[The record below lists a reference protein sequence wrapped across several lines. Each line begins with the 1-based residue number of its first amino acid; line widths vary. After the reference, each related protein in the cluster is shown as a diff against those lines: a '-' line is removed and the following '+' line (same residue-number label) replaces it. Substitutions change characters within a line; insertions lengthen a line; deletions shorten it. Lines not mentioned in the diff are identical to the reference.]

1 LATNPISSERL
12 FLEKITTRNIIA
24 LGITATVLTVILQMT
39 FNAEDMLVIVKDNT
53 QWVVTGAFIFG
64 ALIAK
69 FTDVIQ
75 FYFRKPQ
82 GKESKVE

>member
-1 LATNPISSERL
+1 MATDTTSAKQI
-12 FLEKITTRNIIA
+12 LEKLTTRNIIA
-24 LGITATVLTVILQMT
+24 LSITATVLTVILQMT
-39 FNAEDMLVIVKDNT
+39 FNAEAMLVIVKDNAE
-53 QWVVTGAFIFG
+53 WVVTGAFIFG

-82 GKESKVE
+82 QKEATS

>member
-1 LATNPISSERL
+1 MPTDPRQLL
-12 FLEKITTRNIIA
+12 LEKLTTRNIIA
-24 LGITATVLTVILQMT
+24 LSITGTVLTVILQMT
-39 FNAEDMLVIVKDNT
+39 FNAEAMLVIVKDNT
-53 QWVVTGAFIFG
+53 EWVVTGAFIFG

-82 GKESKVE
+82 EKEGTP

>member
-1 LATNPISSERL
+1 MAEILSEIIKK
-12 FLEKITTRNIIA
+12 FTTRNIIA
-24 LGITATVLTVILQMT
+24 LSLTGTVLTVILQMT
-39 FNAEDMLVIVKDNT
+39 FNAEDMLVIVKENT
-53 QWVVTGAFIFG
+53 EWVVTGAFIFG

-82 GKESKVE
+82 AKEST